1 MPLRGGFLSAGLFF
15 ILFGSTNI
23 LKHSDRSVFSVTDGF
38 VRTQIVNDPRS
49 VSNAGTVVYVFIE
62 SALYGIIAFFNC
74 VFITFVYGFLLS
86 FFEQYLYRIHDSFA
100 LLSCFA
106 SNAEEGEYRALCI
119 CAFTYSLFV
128 SESFLGLSI

>member
-1 MPLRGGFLSAGLFF
+1 MHQVHHFDAPC
-15 ILFGSTNI
+15 T
-23 LKHSDRSVFSVTDGF
+23 HSFEVQLQPV
-38 VRTQIVNDPRS
+38 VRTRIVNDPRS

-62 SALYGIIAFFNC
+62 SALYGIIAFSNC
-74 VFITFVYGFLLS
+74 VFITFIYGFLLS